1 MEFRKN
7 NVKKLRQEIQKIFN
21 LKTAEFL
28 EKLLNDYEVPSG
40 KIRTIPEVVTEE
52 QFLAR
57 KLWNKIYIN
66 NLNKEFLVPSIGFK
80 VDKASSHQKNLLQPW
95 EDTVSILNSIGY
107 NDTEIDVLR
116 NKAVIK

>member
-28 EKLLNDYEVPSG
+28 EKLLNNYEVPSG
-40 KIRTIPEVVTEE
+40 KIRTIPEAVTEE

-57 KLWNKIYIN
+57 KLWNKVTDIFDTKVRSVTNYFDGLGEKIN
-66 NLNKEFLVPSIGFK
+66 IFGE
-80 VDKASSHQKNLLQPW
+80 
-95 EDTVSILNSIGY
+95 NSQIRKR
-107 NDTEIDVLR
+107 V
-116 NKAVIK
+116 V